1 PFCAHIWVKENMKIP
16 IANKDSL
23 VKKYFFIYA
32 FVVRTIIRYGHN
44 KQIPQSVKKR
54 SVGFLI
60 NTLRY
65 LA

>member
-1 PFCAHIWVKENMKIP
+1 MKIP